1 MEVDSSPSTS
11 SCAQSGPASSNT
23 NIRSSLSLLPRNLL
37 GLVAY
42 HLVVD
47 DHGIGRDP
55 STLLP
60 LLLTS
65 RSIYSALQFD
75 EYPQLY
81 YDLYCATFDH
91 AALQRR
97 FNWMA
102 KTMAGAASASRPPPP
117 PGGPGKPGEQG
128 GTGGGGGGAVYPNH
142 SPASTRGGDGPPK
155 GKKMFKLFDDP
166 RSWAI
171 DYKTRWEMARR
182 MKKVVR
188 HGRLYVPGVCDKE
201 AVLGDLWN
209 VWFLLTENGEPL
221 PRLEFP
227 QDCRRLI
234 AGGPRIVGRDR

>member
-1 MEVDSSPSTS
+1 MDIDPSPSS
-11 SCAQSGPASSNT
+11 SDDSLKF
-23 NIRSSLSLLPRNLL
+23 SLSLLPRNLL

-55 STLLP
+55 SPLLP

-65 RSIYSALQFD
+65 RAIYSALTFD

-102 KTMAGAASASRPPPP
+102 KTMSGAASAAAAAAAKPPP
-117 PGGPGKPGEQG
+117 PGGLSGSGGPSGGQG
-128 GTGGGGGGAVYPNH
+128 RSGGGGPVYPN
-142 SPASTRGGDGPPK
+142 AAGTAEAGGNGNGNGPPK

-188 HGRLYVPGVCDKE
+188 YGRLYVPGVCDKE

-209 VWFLLTENGEPL
+209 VWFLLTENGESPTS
-221 PRLEFP
+221 
-227 QDCRRLI
+227 Q
-234 AGGPRIVGRDR
+234 